1 MRITLESIGEYGV
14 MSYKELRN
22 NYGVELYLS
31 GKIDVRSGN
40 ELISLVLKALIK
52 EADPLL
58 I

>member
-1 MRITLESIGEYGV
+1 MRITLESIGEYRV